1 MKKLL
6 ILTAALLIGTAAHAG
21 GNDSGSFSGVSG
33 AFGGHVS
40 SMAVTGGMSATG
52 SWGGYQNSSI
62 RNTSGAG
69 QFAGASVGW
78 ESNANRGDGFAS
90 IGAETFVDGF
100 DFSRTNSRGGYGGA
114 MAIRFGAAGAEG
126 GFGGAFGSFDGRGDW
141 DDEDGWEFPGLGLGH
156 GGFGDGVPGNGR
168 PGQND

>member
-6 ILTAALLIGTAAHAG
+6 TSTAALMIGTAAHAG
-21 GNDSGSFSGVSG
+21 GNDNGSFSGVSG

-40 SMAVTGGMSATG
+40 TMAVTGGMSVTG

-90 IGAETFVDGF
+90 IGAESFVDGF
-100 DFSRTNSRGGYGGA
+100 DFSRTNAGGGYGGA
-114 MAIRFGAAGAEG
+114 AAVRFGAASAEG

-141 DDEDGWEFPGLGLGH
+141 NDDRPFPGLGLGH

-168 PGQND
+168 PGQDD